1 MEKYLIT
8 SSLLDSWQYLLKGQ
22 YGNMSDFLS
31 TLKRQP
37 HETTKAQQDGFD
49 FEDYMIENYMPTKN
63 GQYQVKVSKEYTS
76 LNGITYVLYG
86 RLDCLKEGVIYDYKH
101 TNKYEVGKFFNRC
114 QTSMYMELV
123 PEAYKM
129 QYVIGIKKTQYQ
141 IQDVNDCPYNL
152 YLEDYRR
159 EEVTPIED
167 VINRFE
173 EWLNLTNLMET
184 YKQYWIS
191 KY

>member
-22 YGNMSDFLS
+22 YGNMDDFLS
-31 TLKRQP
+31 TLKREP
-37 HETTKAQQDGFD
+37 HETTKAQQEGFD
-49 FEDYMIENYMPTKN
+49 FEDYMIDNYIPTKN

-76 LNGITYVLYG
+76 LNGITYILYG

-101 TNKYEVGKFFNRC
+101 TSKYEVGKFFNRC
-114 QTSMYMELV
+114 QTSMYMALV

-129 QYVIGIKKTQYQ
+129 QYIVGINKPQYQ
-141 IQDVNDCPYNL
+141 IQDINDCPYNL

-159 EEVTPIED
+159 DEIMPIED
-167 VINRFE
+167 IINRFE

-184 YKQYWIS
+184 YKQYWKS
-191 KY
+191 K